1 MIILQLLLGF
11 LGAIALVVIARI
23 QPDREQQVLAVGLA
37 IAPLI
42 YVGFA
47 LLGEANQSWLI
58 TELIGVGI
66 YGFFAVIGLWF
77 STWWLVLG
85 WLAHP
90 IWDIGLHFAGAG
102 TAYAPV
108 WYAIAC
114 LSLDLTIAA
123 YLSGRQIGFIQLNS
137 SKPDAA

>member
-1 MIILQLLLGF
+1 MVTILWLLLGL
-11 LGAIALVVIARI
+11 LGAIALIAIALI
-23 QPDREQQVLAVGLA
+23 QPDYEERVLAVGLTA
-37 IAPLI
+37 APLI

-58 TELIGVGI
+58 AELIGVGI

-90 IWDIGLHFAGAG
+90 VWDVGLHFAGAG
-102 TAYAPV
+102 TAYTPV
-108 WYAIAC
+108 WYAIIC
-114 LSLDLTIAA
+114 LSLDLSIAA
-123 YLSGRQIGFIQLNS
+123 YLGGRQIGLIKGS
-137 SKPDAA
+137 S

>member
-1 MIILQLLLGF
+1 MTILWLLLGL
-11 LGAIALVVIARI
+11 LGAIALIVIAQI
-23 QPDREQQVLAVGLA
+23 QPNYERRVFAVGLA

-47 LLGEANQSWLI
+47 LLGGANQSWLI

-66 YGFFAVIGLWF
+66 YSFFAVIGLWF
-77 STWWLVLG
+77 STWWLILG

-90 IWDIGLHFAGAG
+90 VWDIGLHFAGAG
-102 TAYAPV
+102 TAYTPV
-108 WYAIAC
+108 WYAIVC
-114 LSLDLTIAA
+114 LSLDLTITA
-123 YLSGRQIGFIQLNS
+123 YLGGRQTGLIKLNS

>member
-1 MIILQLLLGF
+1 MMILQLLLGF
-11 LGAIALVVIARI
+11 LGAISLIAIARI
-23 QPDREQQVLAVGLA
+23 QPDYERRVLAVGLA

-47 LLGEANQSWLI
+47 FLGEANQSWLI
-58 TELIGVGI
+58 TELVGVGI
-66 YGFFAVIGLWF
+66 YGFFAVMGLWF
-77 STWWLVLG
+77 STGWLILG

-90 IWDIGLHFAGAG
+90 VWDVGLHFAGAG
-102 TAYAPV
+102 TAYTPV
-108 WYAIAC
+108 WYAIVC

-123 YLSGRQIGFIQLNS
+123 YLGGRQTELIKLNS